1 MPQRICFALQL
12 PGKWKHFTVEDAVSV
27 LIVRSF
33 ILKGLPRRQ
42 GSPPEDWGG
51 SPEEI
56 CARALPSSQPE
67 TATDSHQPQT
77 VSPAMPGLTK
87 RLPPATEGR
96 PGPVACE
103 ATMRRHPQHCHD
115 HPRSGVADSLSF
127 LDGDISLSGCQKEN
141 IFMLTRGHMLQLH
154 GMRLL
159 QLLITV
165 ISLEVFQCIERD
177 WPPLE
182 QDILAMW
189 F

>member
-1 MPQRICFALQL
+1 M
-12 PGKWKHFTVEDAVSV
+12 KWKHFTVEDAVSV

-33 ILKGLPRRQ
+33 ILKGLPRMQ

-67 TATDSHQPQT
+67 TTTGSHQPQT

-87 RLPPATEGR
+87 HLPPATEGR

-165 ISLEVFQCIERD
+165 ISLEVFQCVERD